1 MYSCLPGKFYPQRAD
16 TVVPIPTE
24 SVTDSVRTRRIKLP
38 RRAEQRVAYAT
49 KPTEYMVLSETVMTI
64 ADPSVARGAV
74 PGAKRAANPPP
85 RAGNPSLLRRVA
97 PQVLFYALLFAG
109 WWWLAARKIWPPYLL
124 PPPQDVW
131 LFLQAAVQDGTL
143 LPAIGTSALRGAV
156 GYGIALLFGTVI
168 GLLLARVKWLDE
180 TVGSAVVGLQSLPSI
195 CWFPLALIWFG
206 LNERAVQFVVV
217 MGSLFAVILAVRSG
231 VRSLSPLT
239 LRAARTLGATG
250 IKLWVHVLLPAILPA
265 FLSGMRQGWAFAWR
279 SLMAAELLSQSL
291 KAGVGHLLSTGR
303 DLNDMPMVLGMIG
316 VILLFGLAVDRALFV
331 PLERLVAR
339 RWGTEGA

>member
-1 MYSCLPGKFYPQRAD
+1 MI
-16 TVVPIPTE
+16 V
-24 SVTDSVRTRRIKLP
+24 
-38 RRAEQRVAYAT
+38 
-49 KPTEYMVLSETVMTI
+49 
-64 ADPSVARGAV
+64 ADPIVARRTV
-74 PGAKRAANPPP
+74 PGAGRAITNPS
-85 RAGNPSLLRRVA
+85 RGADPSLLRRIA
-97 PQVLFYALLFAG
+97 PQIIFYVALFAG

-124 PPPQDVW
+124 PHPQKVW
-131 LFLQAAVQDGTL
+131 LFLQSAIQDGTL

-206 LNERAVQFVVV
+206 LNEHAMQFVVV

-231 VRSLSPLT
+231 VRNLSPLT

-250 IKLWVHVLLPAILPA
+250 FNLWLYVLLPAILPA

-291 KAGVGHLLSTGR
+291 RAGVGHLLSTGR
-303 DLNDMPMVLGMIG
+303 DLNDMSMVLGMIG
-316 VILLFGLAVDRALFV
+316 VILLFGLAVDRVLFA